1 VSEAWRRAVGQYRR
15 SVNAQRKRDQRDLE
29 NGSFWDRIDW
39 SHVRVV
45 LMGAKPGSGS
55 LLSLLPDSVVR
66 EVLLTAARRRW
77 RPSLCP
83 HGT

>member
-1 VSEAWRRAVGQYRR
+1 MTLLLDPPKNGKGHTCVSEAWRRAVGQYRR

-55 LLSLLPDSVVR
+55 LLSLLP
-66 EVLLTAARRRW
+66 
-77 RPSLCP
+77 
-83 HGT
+83 